1 MEIQRMPVPIYRAPR
16 WWERFI
22 ALTGLTVIT
31 AVFGAAAAIA
41 LAGFLVWVLT
51 TLTGLLK

>member
-1 MEIQRMPVPIYRAPR
+1 MEVQRMPVPIYRAPR

-41 LAGFLVWVLT
+41 IAGFVAWGVST
-51 TLTGLLK
+51 MTGLLK